1 MKRMGRRE
9 RKRRVF
15 ALIISAVVL
24 CFLAA
29 GCSLPQ
35 SGDSEASGRSNSS
48 ETVQEK
54 NAGQVQRTVF
64 AMNTMMNLR
73 AFGENAE
80 AAIEAAEEEI
90 RHLDTLLQRG
100 EESSEIYQ
108 LNSSGSREVS
118 EETLSVIKRALEIAE
133 ATDGAFDPSI
143 APAADLWGFY
153 GQNFRV
159 PSPDEISSVLPTIG
173 WKKISIE
180 GNRVTLQP
188 GTKIDLGGIAKGFL
202 SGKLM
207 EIFRD
212 HGVETGI
219 VSLGGNVQT
228 LGEKTDGSIWKVA
241 LQDPDDPDRYLG
253 QLSVA
258 DKAVVTSGSYQQ
270 HFEKD
275 GKEYHHIL
283 DPKTGW
289 PADSGLTS
297 VTIICEDGARVDGL
311 STALFVMG
319 AERGIAYWKDNEGFD
334 AIFVTADRKIYVT
347 EGLEGNFECADSY
360 EIVRKSS

>member
-1 MKRMGRRE
+1 MGRRE

-35 SGDSEASGRSNSS
+35 SGDSEASGSNSS

-73 AFGENAE
+73 AFGESAE

-143 APAADLWGFY
+143 APAADLWGFTDRIS
-153 GQNFRV
+153 GCLHWMKFRRFFRRSAGKNFYRRK
-159 PSPDEISSVLPTIG
+159 SCNAAAGD
-173 WKKISIE
+173 
-180 GNRVTLQP
+180 
-188 GTKIDLGGIAKGFL
+188 KIDLGGIAKGFL

-219 VSLGGNVQT
+219 VLLGET
-228 LGEKTDGSIWKVA
+228 YRLSEKTDGSIWKVA
-241 LQDPDDPDRYLG
+241 LQDPDDP
-253 QLSVA
+253 
-258 DKAVVTSGSYQQ
+258 
-270 HFEKD
+270 
-275 GKEYHHIL
+275 
-283 DPKTGW
+283 
-289 PADSGLTS
+289 
-297 VTIICEDGARVDGL
+297 
-311 STALFVMG
+311 
-319 AERGIAYWKDNEGFD
+319 
-334 AIFVTADRKIYVT
+334 
-347 EGLEGNFECADSY
+347 
-360 EIVRKSS
+360 

>member
-153 GQNFRV
+153 GQNFRLGRKRQRLTV
-159 PSPDEISSVLPTIG
+159 R
-173 WKKISIE
+173 KIE
-180 GNRVTLQP
+180 G
-188 GTKIDLGGIAKGFL
+188 DL
-202 SGKLM
+202 SGS
-207 EIFRD
+207 RR
-212 HGVETGI
+212 
-219 VSLGGNVQT
+219 GNRNR
-228 LGEKTDGSIWKVA
+228 LSWGKRTDSRRENRWK
-241 LQDPDDPDRYLG
+241 
-253 QLSVA
+253 
-258 DKAVVTSGSYQQ
+258 
-270 HFEKD
+270 H
-275 GKEYHHIL
+275 
-283 DPKTGW
+283 
-289 PADSGLTS
+289 
-297 VTIICEDGARVDGL
+297 
-311 STALFVMG
+311 
-319 AERGIAYWKDNEGFD
+319 
-334 AIFVTADRKIYVT
+334 
-347 EGLEGNFECADSY
+347 LEGGAAGSG
-360 EIVRKSS
+360 RP